1 MDTDYKKDAN
11 DSSVTEKTLQ
21 TFAFHSNAHNVS
33 VLPWDRFS
41 RWVYCICVVTF
52 DLELGQAMEMIYPAH
67 IKLTE
72 KEKSSICYMAFPDS
86 NSGCMGNTQ
95 FYFRMRQCPARK
107 PNLPAHEEF
116 NEHCLVPL
124 QIDFCHY
131 FGFVYFRQVKDKT
144 IPRGYFQKSM
154 VLLTKLP
161 LVALFTEVLGK
172 IAPSFFSS
180 GEPSIESACHDID
193 QWPSPV
199 PGLPLSLPLMGNVLQ
214 IHIPNRFDK
223 SSSSPEEPSEEK
235 HSISFFEKINIPSTI
250 EVDIFRCFLPI
261 LSHIQL
267 LWELVITSE
276 PIIVMAGSPN
286 ITCDMVQALICMI
299 WPLRYCCDYRPFF
312 TIHDSEFKEYTTK
325 VQAPPPVILGVT
337 NPFFAKT
344 LQHWPHIIRI
354 GDLQT
359 SGGPTRQKIKRG
371 GNIKALDSK
380 PGLYTRYKPFL
391 SKDKE
396 ILKKIMKGMQTETSS
411 ESQNAILRHYLLEL
425 TQSFMIPL
433 ERYVASLMPL
443 LKNISP
449 HKDTPIPRPF
459 NPDDFLK
466 SVEQSGPQLT
476 SGIKGNWSGLYRR
489 FFRSANFAGWYDM
502 RYKEVVHKLQG
513 LHIQAISEAN
523 MMEWI
528 NDKQEVEIVDL
539 VLRLRKKLLAAES
552 GNLSLPEKTIE
563 KLQSHVNNIIQTLPE
578 DLQNI
583 LN

>member
-1 MDTDYKKDAN
+1 
-11 DSSVTEKTLQ
+11 
-21 TFAFHSNAHNVS
+21 
-33 VLPWDRFS
+33 
-41 RWVYCICVVTF
+41 
-52 DLELGQAMEMIYPAH
+52 
-67 IKLTE
+67 
-72 KEKSSICYMAFPDS
+72 MAFPDS

-95 FYFRMRQCPARK
+95 FYFRMRQCPSRK
-107 PNLPAHEEF
+107 FTLPAHEEY
-116 NEHCLVPL
+116 NKSCLVPL
-124 QIDFCHY
+124 QIDFCHF

-161 LVALFTEVLGK
+161 LIALFTEVLGK
-172 IAPSFFSS
+172 IAPSFFAS

-199 PGLPLSLPLMGNVLQ
+199 PGVPLSLPLMGNVLQ
-214 IHIPNRFDK
+214 ICIPSRLDK
-223 SSSSPEEPSEEK
+223 STSSPEEPGEEK
-235 HSISFFEKINIPSTI
+235 YPITFFDKINIPSTI
-250 EVDIFRCFLPI
+250 EIDAFRCFLPV

-267 LWELVITSE
+267 LWELVITAE

-354 GDLQT
+354 GDLQNQ
-359 SGGPTRQKIKRG
+359 SGPSKQKIKRG
-371 GNIKALDSK
+371 GNIKSLDSK
-380 PGLYTRYKPFL
+380 PGLYTMYKPFL
-391 SKDKE
+391 NKDKD
-396 ILKKIMKGMQTETSS
+396 ILKKIMKGVQVEKSN
-411 ESQNAILRHYLLEL
+411 ESQSTILRHYLLEL

-433 ERYVASLMPL
+433 ERYMASLMPL
-443 LKNISP
+443 QKNISP
-449 HKDTPIPRPF
+449 HKDTPIPSPF

-466 SVEQSGPQLT
+466 SIEQSGPQLT

-489 FFRSANFAGWYDM
+489 FFRSANFAAWYDM

-513 LHIQAISEAN
+513 LHIQVISEAN

-528 NDKQEVEIVDL
+528 RDKQEVEIVDL

-552 GNLSLPEKTIE
+552 GNLCLPEKTIE
-563 KLQSHVNNIIQTLPE
+563 KLQSHVNDIIQTLPE